1 MPRFRFKAVTAEG
14 AMVAGEIEALSAD
27 AAIAA
32 IQARGEFP
40 LSAVDVASG
49 LSRRFGLP
57 ARRTG
62 ASQRAISIA
71 LRELATLLEAGL
83 PLDRALDVVRALG
96 ADKRLDQA
104 LVAARDRVRSGAGL
118 ADALAAEALFPK
130 LVLSL
135 IRAGE
140 LAGALDEAL
149 RRAAEYQERAH
160 LLTESIKSAL
170 IYPVI
175 LVATAGLSITFILTS
190 VLPQFKPMFAEAGQ
204 ALPLPTQIVM
214 FAGDLV
220 SSYGWVILLVLGA
233 GIVGFRR
240 ALKRRAFRRI
250 WDRNLLRMPVIGGLA
265 LKTEIA
271 RFSRTLGTL
280 LASGLPLPNALLA
293 TRDVLGNQAM
303 ADAVEAMVRD
313 LRAGEGLS
321 ELLRRIKL
329 FPGLV
334 IQLVKVG
341 EESGKLEDMLLR
353 QAEIYDREVSRTI
366 ERLMAALV
374 PGLTIGL
381 GLIVAGIIASILLA
395 ILKVNELAF

>member
-1 MPRFRFKAVTAEG
+1 MPLFRFKAVTAEG

-40 LSAVDVASG
+40 LSAVDATLG

-104 LVAARDRVRSGAGL
+104 LVAARDRVRGGAGL

-140 LAGALDEAL
+140 LAGALDVAL

-170 IYPVI
+170 IYPII
-175 LVATAGLSITFILTS
+175 LIATAGLSITFILTT

-204 ALPLPTQIVM
+204 ALPLPTRIVM

-220 SSYGWVILLVLGA
+220 SNYGWAILLALGA
-233 GIVGFRR
+233 GIIGLRR
-240 ALKRRAFRRI
+240 ALKQRGFRRI
-250 WDRNLLRMPVIGGLA
+250 WDRNLLRTPVLGGLV

-303 ADAVEAMVRD
+303 ADAVETMARD

-366 ERLMAALV
+366 DRLMAALV

>member
-1 MPRFRFKAVTAEG
+1 MPRFRFKALTAEG
-14 AMVAGEIEALSAD
+14 SLVSGEIDALSAD
-27 AAIAA
+27 AAISA

-40 LSAVDVASG
+40 LSAVEAAAG
-49 LSRRFGLP
+49 LSRDLGGLF
-57 ARRTG
+57 RRRRVP
-62 ASQRAISIA
+62 QRAIAIA

-104 LVAARDRVRSGAGL
+104 LILARDRVRGGLSL
-118 ADALAAEALFPK
+118 ADALATEALLPK

-170 IYPVI
+170 IYPII
-175 LVATAGLSITFILTS
+175 LVATAGLSITFILTT
-190 VLPQFKPMFAEAGQ
+190 VLPEFKPMFAEAGQ
-204 ALPLPTQIVM
+204 ALPLPTRLVM

-220 SSYGWVILLVLGA
+220 GSYGWAVVLA
-233 GIVGFRR
+233 VCALGFGLRR
-240 ALKRRAFRRI
+240 ALTRPIFRRR
-250 WDRNLLRMPVIGGLA
+250 WDGALLRLPVFGTLV

-280 LASGLPLPNALLA
+280 LASGLPLPAALAA
-293 TRDVLGNQAM
+293 TRDVLGNRAM
-303 ADAVEAMVRD
+303 AEAVENMARD

-321 ELLRRIKL
+321 DLLRRTAL

-334 IQLVKVG
+334 VQLVRVG

-353 QAEIYDREVSRTI
+353 QAEIYDREVARTI
-366 ERLMAALV
+366 ERLMSALV

-381 GLIVAGIIASILLA
+381 GLIVAGIITSILLA

>member
-14 AMVAGEIEALSAD
+14 AVVAGEIDAASAD

-40 LSAVDVASG
+40 LSAVEASKG
-49 LSRRFGLP
+49 ITRDLGRLVWRRAP
-57 ARRTG
+57 
-62 ASQRAISIA
+62 SQRAISIA
-71 LRELATLLEAGL
+71 LRELATLLSAGL

-96 ADKRLDQA
+96 VDKRLDQS
-104 LVAARDRVRSGAGL
+104 LVAARDRVRSGSGL
-118 ADALAAEALFPK
+118 ADALAHETVLPK

-140 LAGALDEAL
+140 LAGSLDEAL

-170 IYPVI
+170 IYPII
-175 LVATAGLSITFILTS
+175 LVATAGLSITFILTT
-190 VLPQFKPMFAEAGQ
+190 VLPEFKPMFAEAGQ
-204 ALPLPTQIVM
+204 ALPLPTRIVM
-214 FAGDLV
+214 AAGDLV
-220 SSYGWVILLVLGA
+220 DSYGWALLVSLILG
-233 GIVGFRR
+233 GYGLRR
-240 ALKRRAFRRI
+240 ALRRPVFRRR
-250 WDRNLLRMPVIGGLA
+250 WDGALLRLPILGSLI

-280 LASGLPLPNALLA
+280 LASGLPLPAALA
-293 TRDVLGNQAM
+293 TTRDVMGNRAM
-303 ADAVEAMVRD
+303 ADAVEAMARD

-321 ELLRRIKL
+321 DLLRRTDL
-329 FPGLV
+329 FPTLV
-334 IQLVKVG
+334 VQLVRVG

-353 QAEIYDREVSRTI
+353 QAEIYDREVARTI
-366 ERLMAALV
+366 ERLMSALV

-381 GLIVAGIIASILLA
+381 GLAVAGIITAILLA